1 MTNENIKHAAGLFLE
16 AWAPELE
23 KSVEMFT
30 GTAVTIEPGLT
41 ASAESL
47 LTAGD
52 SVQWLQ
58 QKLEGAKAG
67 TVWIGTPETTCIA
80 FAGAVADDP
89 GGRESLFKEL
99 LLQSIAGAAH
109 LLSSGREQ
117 KIVCANGGDGISP
130 PDLAELQA
138 VWLVGPNQ
146 ERRPLLLK
154 LDSNLLDL
162 LSAEEEPLA
171 PEVAVK
177 PHGSASVIDQLLDL
191 ELPVAVV
198 LGRTKLPIRDLI
210 KLTAG
215 SLVELDRR
223 AGDLVD
229 IVVHNVVVAKG
240 EVVSIGG
247 NYGVKIQ
254 EVLSR
259 SERLALQKSVMPSA
273 LRGPVRPVIH

>member
-1 MTNENIKHAAGLFLE
+1 
-16 AWAPELE
+16 
-23 KSVEMFT
+23 MFT
-30 GTAVTIEPGLT
+30 GTAVKIEPGHT
-41 ASAESL
+41 TSVESL
-47 LTAGD
+47 LAPGD

-58 QKLEGAKAG
+58 QKLEGKKAG

-80 FAGAVADDP
+80 MAGAVADDP

-99 LLQSIAGAAH
+99 LLQSLAGAAH
-109 LLSSGREQ
+109 LLSSPDQ
-117 KIVCANGGDGISP
+117 KIACGSSVDSKSA
-130 PDLAELQA
+130 PDSAELQA
-138 VWLVGPNQ
+138 VWLVSPNQ
-146 ERRPLLLK
+146 ERRPLLLG
-154 LDSNLLDL
+154 LDSDLLDL
-162 LSAEEEPLA
+162 LPIEEEEPL
-171 PEVAVK
+171 PESGVK
-177 PHGSASVIDQLLDL
+177 LHGTSSVIDQLLDL

-198 LGRTKLPIRDLI
+198 LGRTKLPIRELI

-223 AGDLVD
+223 GGDLVD

>member
-1 MTNENIKHAAGLFLE
+1 MIENTKRAVGLFLE
-16 AWAPELE
+16 AWTAELE

-30 GTAVTIEPGLT
+30 GTTVTIEAGET
-41 ASAESL
+41 ADIAP
-47 LTAGD
+47 GD
-52 SVQWLQ
+52 SVLWLQ
-58 QKLEGAKAG
+58 QRLEGERNG

-99 LLQSIAGAAH
+99 LVQSLAGAAH
-109 LLSSGREQ
+109 LLSSGRDH
-117 KIVCANGGDGISP
+117 KIACGNSGETAP
-130 PDLAELQA
+130 PADMAGLRG
-138 VWLVGPNQ
+138 VWLTGNQ
-146 ERRPLLLK
+146 ERRPLLLAM
-154 LDSNLLDL
+154 DAELLEMLASD
-162 LSAEEEPLA
+162 EEETA
-171 PEVAVK
+171 AVEQVK
-177 PHGSASVIDQLLDL
+177 PRGTGTVIDQLLDL

-223 AGDLVD
+223 AGDSVD
-229 IVVHNVVVAKG
+229 IVVHNAVVAKG

-247 NYGVKIQ
+247 NYGVRIQ
-254 EVLSR
+254 EVISR
-259 SERLALQKSVMPSA
+259 SERIALQKSVVPSA

>member
-1 MTNENIKHAAGLFLE
+1 MNENTKQAVGIFLE

-30 GTAVTIEPGLT
+30 GTAVKIEPGHAT
-41 ASAESL
+41 SVESL
-47 LTAGD
+47 LAPGD

-58 QKLEGAKAG
+58 QKLEGKKAG

-80 FAGAVADDP
+80 MAGAVADDP

-99 LLQSIAGAAH
+99 LLQSLAGAAH
-109 LLSSGREQ
+109 LLSDPDH
-117 KIVCANGGDGISP
+117 KIVCGSSVDSKSA
-130 PDLAELQA
+130 PDSAELQA
-138 VWLVGPNQ
+138 VWMVSANQ
-146 ERRPLLLK
+146 ERRPLLLG
-154 LDSNLLDL
+154 LDSDLLDL
-162 LSAEEEPLA
+162 LPTEDDEELM
-171 PEVAVK
+171 PETGAK
-177 PHGSASVIDQLLDL
+177 LHGTSSVIDQLLDL

-198 LGRTKLPIRDLI
+198 LGRTKLPIRELI

-223 AGDLVD
+223 GGDLVD